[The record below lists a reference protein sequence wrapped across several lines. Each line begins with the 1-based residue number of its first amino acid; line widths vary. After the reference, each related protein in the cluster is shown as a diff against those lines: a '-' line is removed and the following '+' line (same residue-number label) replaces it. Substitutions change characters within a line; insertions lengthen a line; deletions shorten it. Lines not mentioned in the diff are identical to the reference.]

1 MKSAKWIKGLV
12 KRKRYVREQRKVF
25 AETIRADGNN
35 QNPFENTMW
44 LKDLSKHRAELFR
57 V

>member
-1 MKSAKWIKGLV
+1 MKNAQWIKGLV
-12 KRKRYVREQRKVF
+12 KRKRYVCERRKVF

-35 QNPFENTMW
+35 QNPFENGMW

>member
-1 MKSAKWIKGLV
+1 MKNAKWIKGLV

-35 QNPFENTMW
+35 QNPFENGMW